1 MANETYV
8 TDSLRKTEAECAEGR
23 TAPRVKLDD
32 ILNSISGTYYST
44 GDRLLTNDGPHPN
57 SHAQPLG
64 LLTICLVVMNNGFT
78 IIGKSA
84 PASPEN
90 FDPELG
96 KKLAHEDAIRQIW
109 PLMGFNLR
117 QKLHDAE

>member
-1 MANETYV
+1 VSEG
-8 TDSLRKTEAECAEGR
+8 LKKTEAECAEGR

-32 ILNSISGTYYST
+32 ILKKIAYTQFVNGTDILPKALPLNTAYAAQS
-44 GDRLLTNDGPHPN
+44 LKVLTV
-57 SHAQPLG
+57 
-64 LLTICLVVMNNGFT
+64 CFVVMDNGFT

-96 KKLAHEDAIRQIW
+96 KKLAHEDAVRQIW
-109 PLMGFNLR
+109 PLMGFALR
-117 QKLHDAE
+117 EHLK